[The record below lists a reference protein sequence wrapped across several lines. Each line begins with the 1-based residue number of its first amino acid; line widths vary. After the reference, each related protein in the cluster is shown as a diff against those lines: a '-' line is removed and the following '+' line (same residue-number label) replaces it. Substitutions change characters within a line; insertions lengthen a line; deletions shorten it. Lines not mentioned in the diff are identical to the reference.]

1 MRLNSLQAK
10 GLEKWTEN
18 PGNSTRRLRE
28 QLRPRDK
35 GLWLALIIPL
45 IGILPM
51 FGEGL
56 ANGADAPF
64 HAHRIFAM
72 ARLIEAGDLYP
83 RWAPYFHLGYG
94 YPVFTYYAPGATH
107 IGAWLHLLGFDVVT
121 AYTLTCVLAWCIGSL
136 GIWLLARQF
145 LPVAA
150 ALLACVLWVYAPSR
164 FYEFWWQ
171 GSLAQIVSTSFI
183 PFIFY
188 GILSTRRVP
197 NLRASLWL
205 ALPLAAVVLTHTP
218 TAYIVL
224 IFAIPFCL
232 AAAFAS
238 RTRREAAQRL
248 LFICIGLA
256 LGLGLSAIFWLP
268 VGAELQYVKIGG
280 ELRDTVDFLKHEFLS
295 LGELLSFPQLIDG
308 NDATLLMARTL
319 GPVGAVL
326 SAIGGAALL
335 IRRRFGAALLLLIGL
350 AAAILLTLEPSFDF
364 WLSMPGFRNLRFPAR
379 IIRLAALIVALL
391 GASSL
396 LLLPARWRTLAAFA
410 LSAAA
415 IAQALPIMHPRDDDR
430 VWRELSARDEI
441 VMEYRERNWGTTA
454 YNEFRPIWG
463 AATSFDLPQD
473 LDSYLNA
480 PLQIRVYSSDFARRH
495 FDVSYQYQADNQ
507 ILITARGRAVE
518 LRLRQFYMP
527 GWRLTVDGEAYPFE
541 ADDRFGLI
549 QFHLP
554 EGAHLVQL
562 DYVGTPIQHL
572 AALVSLASVCPCLL
586 IIRFAAPSLRPPEP
600 EPAIPMSAALLT
612 GGGIVVFAAL
622 NAFYLQDNVFRI
634 VRVAGKPV
642 YMQQDARAS
651 FDDAVTLLGYTLAAD
666 YVAENEPLAI
676 RLYWR
681 REAALEVQYE
691 PVVQLVDLQASG
703 AWAVSQPGNFEGG
716 SLSDIAPGQFM
727 SDGHKL
733 KLTEHAPAY
742 IGRISIQLL
751 NSDDSGAFAKL
762 PDGSDRY
769 LLPDIIKIIRP
780 GEAFRGASQAIDLG
794 GFLTLHCIETMR
806 KADALSGTLHWEVI
820 EQPALDLHQFVH
832 GLDEAGEVI
841 TQNDGE
847 PLPGLYPMSH
857 WRAGQH
863 ITSDFSL
870 AIVDGVAQ
878 VAFGLYDPSSGARVP
893 VMLEGAA
900 ADRILLAPDD
910 APC

>member
-1 MRLNSLQAK
+1 LRYS
-10 GLEKWTEN
+10 GLI
-18 PGNSTRRLRE
+18 
-28 QLRPRDK
+28 
-35 GLWLALIIPL
+35 LALVIPIIGL
-45 IGILPM
+45 LPM

-64 HAHRIFAM
+64 HAHRIFAL

-83 RWAPYFHLGYG
+83 RWVPYFHLGYG

-107 IGAWLHLLGFDVVT
+107 IGAWLHLLGFDVVR
-121 AYTLTCVLAWCIGSL
+121 AYTLTVAFAWCIGSL

-183 PFIFY
+183 PFVFY

-197 NLRASLWL
+197 GLRASLWL

-218 TAYIVL
+218 TTYIVL
-224 IFAIPFCL
+224 IFAAPFCL

-238 RTRREAAQRL
+238 RSRREAAQRL
-248 LFICIGLA
+248 LFIGIGLA

-268 VGAELQYVKIGG
+268 VSAELQFVRIGG

-295 LGELLSFPQLIDG
+295 LGELLSLPQLIDG

-319 GPVGAVL
+319 GPVGAAL
-326 SAIGGAALL
+326 SALGGAALL
-335 IRRRFGAALLLLIGL
+335 VRRRFGAALLMLIGL
-350 AAAILLTLEPSFDF
+350 LAAILLTLEPSFDF

-379 IIRLAALIVALL
+379 IIRLGALIVALL

-396 LLLPARWRTLAAFA
+396 LLVPARWRMLAAFA

-430 VWRELSARDEI
+430 VWSQLSAKDEI
-441 VMEYRERNWGTTA
+441 EMEYRERNWGTTA

-463 AATSFDLPQD
+463 EATSFDLPQD
-473 LDSYLNA
+473 LDSYISA

-507 ILITARGRAVE
+507 ILITARGRPVE
-518 LRLRQFYMP
+518 LRLRQFYVP

-549 QFHLP
+549 QFRLP

-562 DYVGTPIQHL
+562 DYVGTPIQRL
-572 AALVSLASVCPCLL
+572 AAVVSLASVCLCLL
-586 IIRFAAPSLRPPEP
+586 IIRFAAPSRRPRAPA
-600 EPAIPMSAALLT
+600 PAITMNAALLT
-612 GGGIVVFAAL
+612 GGGIIAFAAL
-622 NAFYLQDNVFRI
+622 NAFYLQDTVFRI
-634 VRVAGKPV
+634 VRMDGKPV
-642 YMQQDARAS
+642 YMRQQVGTT
-651 FDDAVTLLGYTLAAD
+651 FDESVTLLGYTLASNSISD
-666 YVAENEPLAI
+666 EKPLDI
-676 RLYWR
+676 RLYWGV
-681 REAALEVQYE
+681 EAAPADRYE
-691 PVVQLVDLQASG
+691 PVVQLVDLNVSS

-716 SLSDIAPGQFM
+716 SLSDIPPGEFM

-733 KLTEHAPAY
+733 KLSEHAPAY
-742 IGRISIQLL
+742 VGRISVQLMT
-751 NSDDSGAFAKL
+751 SDDSGAYAKL
-762 PDGSDRY
+762 PDGSNRY
-769 LLPDIIKIIRP
+769 LLPDIIKINRP
-780 GEAFRGASQAIDLG
+780 GEAFRGKSQAIDFD
-794 GFLTLHCIETMR
+794 GFLTLHCIETQRMG
-806 KADALSGTLHWEVI
+806 DALKGTLHWEVI
-820 EQPALDLHQFVH
+820 KQPALDLHQFVH
-832 GLDEAGEVI
+832 GLDDGGAVAA
-841 TQNDGE
+841 QSDGE

-863 ITSDFSL
+863 ITSEFSL

-878 VAFGLYDPSSGARVP
+878 VAFGLYDPNSGARVQ
-893 VMLEGAA
+893 VLLDGAQ
-900 ADRILLAPDD
+900 ADRIPLAPDD
-910 APC
+910 SSC

>member
-1 MRLNSLQAK
+1 
-10 GLEKWTEN
+10 
-18 PGNSTRRLRE
+18 
-28 QLRPRDK
+28 
-35 GLWLALIIPL
+35 
-45 IGILPM
+45 M

-72 ARLIEAGDLYP
+72 ARLLEAGDLYP
-83 RWAPYFHLGYG
+83 RWVPYFHLGYG

-107 IGAWLHLLGFDVVT
+107 IGAWLHLLGFDVVR
-121 AYTLTCVLAWCIGSL
+121 AYTLTVAIAWCIGSL

-183 PFIFY
+183 PFLFY
-188 GILSTRRVP
+188 GILLARRAP

-218 TAYIVL
+218 TTYIVL
-224 IFAIPFCL
+224 IFAAPFCL

-238 RTRREAAQRL
+238 RSRREAAQRL
-248 LFICIGLA
+248 LFIGIGLA
-256 LGLGLSAIFWLP
+256 LGLCLSAIFWLP

-319 GPVGAVL
+319 GPVGALL
-326 SAIGGAALL
+326 SGIGAAALL

-350 AAAILLTLEPSFDF
+350 IAAILLTLEPSLDF

-379 IIRLAALIVALL
+379 IIRLAALTVALL
-391 GASSL
+391 GASSV
-396 LLLPARWRTLAAFA
+396 LLLPARWRALAVFA

-430 VWRELSARDEI
+430 VWRELSAKDEI
-441 VMEYRERNWGTTA
+441 EMEYRELNWGTTA

-463 AATSFDLPQD
+463 EATSFDLPQD
-473 LDSYLNA
+473 LDSYISA
-480 PLQIRVYSSDFARRH
+480 PLHIRVYSSDFERRH
-495 FDVSYQYQADNQ
+495 FDVSYEYQADNQ
-507 ILITARGRAVE
+507 ILITAKDRAVE

-527 GWRLTVDGEAYPFE
+527 GWRLAVDGEAYPFA

-549 QFHLP
+549 QFRLP

-572 AALVSLASVCPCLL
+572 AAAVSLASVCLCLL
-586 IIRFAAPSLRPPEP
+586 IIRFAAPSHRPPAP
-600 EPAIPMSAALLT
+600 EPSIPMNAALLT
-612 GGGIVVFAAL
+612 GGGIIAFAAL
-622 NAFYLQDNVFRI
+622 NAFYLQDNIFRI
-634 VRVAGKPV
+634 VKLDSKPV
-642 YMQQDARAS
+642 YMQQDVRAR
-651 FDDAVTLLGYTLAAD
+651 FDDGVTLLGYTLASD
-666 YVAENEPLAI
+666 SISDQEPVDI
-676 RLYWR
+676 RLYWSV
-681 REAALEVQYE
+681 EAAPADHYK
-691 PVVQLVDLQASG
+691 PVVQLVDLNVSS

-733 KLTEHAPAY
+733 RLTEHAPAY
-742 IGRISIQLL
+742 IGRISIQLMT
-751 NSDDSGAFAKL
+751 SDGGGAFANL
-762 PDGSDRY
+762 PDGSNRH
-769 LLPDIIKIIRP
+769 LLPDIIKIKTP
-780 GEAFRGASQAIDLG
+780 NGEAFRGKSQAIDFD
-794 GFLTLHCIETMR
+794 GFLTLHCIETQRMG
-806 KADALSGTLHWEVI
+806 DELNGTLHWEVI
-820 EQPALDLHQFVH
+820 KPPARDLHQFVH
-832 GLDEAGEVI
+832 GLDEAGAVVTQIDRRTLARLVPDVI
-841 TQNDGE
+841 
-847 PLPGLYPMSH
+847 
-857 WRAGQH
+857 
-863 ITSDFSL
+863 L
-870 AIVDGVAQ
+870 AR
-878 VAFGLYDPSSGARVP
+878 GATYYQRFI
-893 VMLEGAA
+893 A
-900 ADRILLAPDD
+900 RNR
-910 APC
+910 

>member
-1 MRLNSLQAK
+1 
-10 GLEKWTEN
+10 
-18 PGNSTRRLRE
+18 
-28 QLRPRDK
+28 
-35 GLWLALIIPL
+35 
-45 IGILPM
+45 M

-64 HAHRIFAM
+64 HAHRIFAL

-83 RWAPYFHLGYG
+83 RWVPYFHLGYG

-107 IGAWLHLLGFDVVT
+107 IGAWLHLLGFDVVR
-121 AYTLTCVLAWCIGSL
+121 AYTLTVAIAWCIGSL
-136 GIWLLARQF
+136 GTYMLARRF

-188 GILSTRRVP
+188 GILSTGRVP
-197 NLRASLWL
+197 SLRASLWI
-205 ALPLAAVVLTHTP
+205 AFPLAAIILTHTP
-218 TAYIVL
+218 TTYIVL
-224 IFAIPFCL
+224 IFAAPFCL

-238 RTRREAAQRL
+238 RTRREAAERL
-248 LFICIGLA
+248 LFIGIGLA
-256 LGLGLSAIFWLP
+256 LGLGLSAVFWLP
-268 VGAELQYVKIGG
+268 VSAELQYVKIGG

-308 NDATLLMARTL
+308 KDVTLLMARTL
-319 GPVGAVL
+319 GPVGAAL
-326 SAIGGAALL
+326 SALGGAALL
-335 IRRRFGAALLLLIGL
+335 IRRRFAAALLLLIGL
-350 AAAILLTLEPSFDF
+350 LAAILLTLEPSLDF

-415 IAQALPIMHPRDDDR
+415 IAQALPFMHPRDDDR
-430 VWRELSARDEI
+430 VWSPLSAKDEI
-441 VMEYRERNWGTTA
+441 EMEYRERNWGTTA

-463 AATSFDLPQD
+463 EDTSFDLPQD
-473 LDSYLNA
+473 LVSYLNA
-480 PLQIRVYSSDFARRH
+480 PLQIRVYPSDFARRH
-495 FDVSYQYQADNQ
+495 FDVSYQYHADNQ
-507 ILITARGRAVE
+507 ILITAKDRSVE

-572 AALVSLASVCPCLL
+572 AAAVSLASVCLCLL
-586 IIRFAAPSLRPPEP
+586 IIRIAAPSRLPPAP
-600 EPAIPMSAALLT
+600 EPAIPMRAALLT
-612 GGGIVVFAAL
+612 GGGIIAFAAL
-622 NAFYLQDNVFRI
+622 NAFYLQDHVFRI
-634 VRVAGKPV
+634 VRIDGKPV
-642 YMQQDARAS
+642 YMQQDVRAS
-651 FDDAVTLLGYTLAAD
+651 FDDGVTLLGYTLASD
-666 YVAENEPLAI
+666 EVSENEPLAI
-676 RLYWR
+676 RLYWQ
-681 REAALEVQYE
+681 RESELEVEYE
-691 PVVQLVDLQASG
+691 PVVQLVDLNVSS

-727 SDGHKL
+727 SDGHRL
-733 KLTEHAPAY
+733 RLMEHAPAY
-742 IGRISIQLL
+742 IGRISVQLMT
-751 NSDDSGAFAKL
+751 SDGGGAFAKL
-762 PDGSDRY
+762 PDGSNRH
-769 LLPDIIKIIRP
+769 LLPDLIKIKGP
-780 GEAFRGASQAIDLG
+780 GEAFRGKSQAIDFD
-794 GFLTLHCIETMR
+794 GFLTLHCIETQR
-806 KADALSGTLHWEVI
+806 KADELIGTLYWEVI
-820 EQPALDLHQFVH
+820 KQPARDLHQFVH
-832 GLDEAGEVI
+832 GLDEAGAVI
-841 TQNDGE
+841 AQNDGE

-870 AIVDGVAQ
+870 AIVDDVVQ

-893 VMLEGAA
+893 VLLDGAQT
-900 ADRILLAPDD
+900 DRILLAPNDSS
-910 APC
+910 C

>member
-1 MRLNSLQAK
+1 ML
-10 GLEKWTEN
+10 
-18 PGNSTRRLRE
+18 
-28 QLRPRDK
+28 PRDK
-35 GLWLALIIPL
+35 GLWLALLIPL

-72 ARLIEAGDLYP
+72 ARLLEAGDLYP

-136 GIWLLARQF
+136 GIWLLARNF

-188 GILSTRRVP
+188 GILSARRVP

-218 TAYIVL
+218 TTYIVL
-224 IFAIPFCL
+224 IFAAPCCL

-238 RTRREAAQRL
+238 RSRREAAQRL
-248 LFICIGLA
+248 LFIGIGLA

-268 VGAELQYVKIGG
+268 VSAELQYVKIGG

-295 LGELLSFPQLIDG
+295 LGELLSFPQLVDG

-326 SAIGGAALL
+326 GALGAAALL
-335 IRRRFGAALLLLIGL
+335 VRRRFGAALLLLIGL
-350 AAAILLTLEPSFDF
+350 LAAILLTLEPSLDF

-379 IIRLAALIVALL
+379 IVRLAALMVALL

-396 LLLPARWRTLAAFA
+396 LLLPARWRMLAAFA

-430 VWRELSARDEI
+430 VFADLSARDEI
-441 VMEYRERNWGTTA
+441 EMEYRERNWGTTA

-463 AATSFDLPQD
+463 EATSFDLPQD

-527 GWRLTVDGEAYPFE
+527 GWRLTVGGEAYPFE

-554 EGAHLVQL
+554 AGAHLVQL
-562 DYVGTPIQHL
+562 DYVGTSIQHL
-572 AALVSLASVCPCLL
+572 AALVSLASVGLCLL
-586 IIRFAAPSLRPPEP
+586 IIRFAAPSRLPPT
-600 EPAIPMSAALLT
+600 PAPSIPMNAALLT
-612 GGGIVVFAAL
+612 GGGIIVFAAL

-634 VRVAGKPV
+634 VRIDGKPV
-642 YMQQDARAS
+642 YMQQDVRAN
-651 FDDAVTLLGYTLAAD
+651 FDDGVTLLGYTLASD
-666 YVAENEPLAI
+666 SISDEEPLEI
-676 RLYWR
+676 RLYWGI
-681 REAALEVQYE
+681 EAAPTNHYK
-691 PVVQLVDLQASG
+691 PVVQLVDLNVTS

-716 SLSDIAPGQFM
+716 SLSDLTPGQFM

-733 KLTEHAPAY
+733 SLAEHAPAY

-751 NSDDSGAFAKL
+751 NTDEGGAFAKL
-762 PDGSDRY
+762 PDGSTRY
-769 LLPDIIKIIRP
+769 LLPDIIKIKGP
-780 GEAFRGASQAIDLG
+780 GEAFRGASQAIDFD
-794 GFLTLHCIETMR
+794 GFLTLHCIETLR
-806 KADALSGTLHWEVI
+806 TADELTGTLYWEVI
-820 EQPALDLHQFVH
+820 NQPARDFHQFVH
-832 GLDEAGEVI
+832 GMDEAGAVI

-847 PLPGLYPMSH
+847 PLRGLYPMSN

-863 ITSDFSL
+863 ITSEFML
-870 AIVDGVAQ
+870 AIADGVAQ
-878 VAFGLYDPSSGARVP
+878 VAFGLYDPSSGARIP
-893 VMLEGAA
+893 VMLGGES
-900 ADRILLAPDD
+900 ADRILLAPDVSS
-910 APC
+910 C